1 MVNYFVNYAEAN
13 IVCLIIFGIMLV
25 HDLLNAARQ
34 ESQIKFDRAL
44 IAFMLYFVSDSL
56 WAAVI
61 GGILPQTR
69 FIVIATNFANYVFMA
84 MLTYMWLRYAM
95 AVEKAPNRERR
106 INKLAVI
113 SPFFVSTVALIAT
126 YCIAPQA
133 LLPEETMLPTPLYD
147 AFLITV
153 PIINIAAV
161 LVYMMRK
168 AGHDRNP
175 VDRKK
180 HLYIGLFPMIVIAG
194 GLLQKAVLPS
204 SPIFCFACTIL
215 MLVFYIQSMET
226 QISLDPLT
234 GLNNR
239 GQLIR
244 YVSQENNLHVE
255 GRKTF
260 VLMIDIN
267 DFKTINDTY
276 GHAEGDRALVL
287 IADALKKTAGSRT
300 AQEFLGRY
308 GGDEF
313 ILIVH
318 LLSENGI
325 APLIGDIRGQIEEAC
340 RENKTPYLLSIGVGY
355 DGLMDGQDT
364 FQKCLQRADHKLY
377 LDKEFCKIHGQTTVF
392 N

>member
-34 ESQIKFDRAL
+34 ETQIKFDHAL
-44 IAFMLYFVSDSL
+44 IAFMFYFVSDSL

-61 GGILPQTR
+61 GGILPQTKL
-69 FIVIATNFANYVFMA
+69 IVIATNFANYVFMA

-95 AVEKAPNRERR
+95 AVEKAPHRERR
-106 INKLAVI
+106 RNKFAVLF
-113 SPFFVSTVALIAT
+113 PFLVSTVALIVT
-126 YCIAPQA
+126 YCVAPQA
-133 LLPEETMLPTPLYD
+133 LLPEETLLPTYLYD

-168 AGHDRNP
+168 AGRDRNP

-180 HLYIGLFPMIVIAG
+180 HLYIGLFPLIVIVG
-194 GLLQKAVLPS
+194 GLLQEAVLPS

-239 GQLIR
+239 SQLLR
-244 YVSQENNLHVE
+244 YVSQENNLRVE
-255 GRKTF
+255 GRQTF
-260 VLMIDIN
+260 VLMVDVN

-287 IADALKKTAGSRT
+287 IADALKRTAGSRG

-313 ILIVH
+313 IMIIHPV
-318 LLSENGI
+318 SESSI
-325 APLIGDIRGQIEEAC
+325 APLIGELRGQIEKAC
-340 RENKTPYLLSIGVGY
+340 RENETPYLLSIGVGY
-355 DGLMDGQDT
+355 DALMGGQDT
-364 FQKCLQRADHKLY
+364 FQKCMQRADHKLY
-377 LDKEFCKIHGQTTVF
+377 LDKEYCKIHGQTTVC